1 MRVVVCFKPCHN
13 QMDFLQISSLKT
25 HKRTS
30 VDSHMLTGIGQELA
44 LHVQEN
50 PFHSCLFFASCLVFC
65 NLFCKLPQNWEVWVH
80 LCWNFPTFSF
90 EVVVFRMY
98 CCSFINFRDV
108 PHNCQ
113 HKRAGERKETFNME
127 NSIENVNVWYTQIL
141 VTFQCSIQQQ
151 HQLTI

>member
-1 MRVVVCFKPCHN
+1 MILSYPGLFKNIPHVW
-13 QMDFLQISSLKT
+13 FLRLYSFIKIRNMIFRKFIRFGRDRLP
-25 HKRTS
+25 
-30 VDSHMLTGIGQELA
+30 LA
-44 LHVQEN
+44 LNVQES

-98 CCSFINFRDV
+98 CCSFINFHDV

-113 HKRAGERKETFNME
+113 HKRAGERKKTFNNME
-127 NSIENVNVWYTQIL
+127 NSIVNVWYTQIL
-141 VTFQCSIQQQ
+141 VTFQCSI
-151 HQLTI
+151 